1 MKVVRIQRVPG
12 TMWKERMFI
21 ESFPG
26 WLIDLFNQMPDRP
39 EHPYSR
45 IIAESDFY
53 FARVSP
59 GHTFEYAE

>member
-1 MKVVRIQRVPG
+1 
-12 TMWKERMFI
+12 MWKERMFI